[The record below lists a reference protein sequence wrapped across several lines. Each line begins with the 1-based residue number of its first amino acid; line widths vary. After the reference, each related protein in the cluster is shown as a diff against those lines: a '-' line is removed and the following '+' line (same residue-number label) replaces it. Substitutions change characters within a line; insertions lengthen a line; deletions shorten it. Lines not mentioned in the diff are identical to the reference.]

1 MSLLALLQSP
11 DAVNSPARMNPSEL
25 RASFSLAAVFALRL
39 FGMFVVLPVLALWAQ
54 GRPGWTLTLVGVA
67 LGAYGLTQ
75 ALLQLPF
82 GWLSDRYGR
91 KPVIHAGLL
100 LLVSGSV
107 VCALAESPWAMILGR
122 VIQGAGAISATVIA
136 LSADLTRESQRTK
149 SMAII
154 GSSIGAAFAL
164 SFVAAPFLLGG
175 IGLPGIFALTAALS
189 LAAMAVVQW
198 IVPEAPRQERG
209 SPVPLGAVLRDREL
223 LRLNAGIFALHA
235 VLMALFVVVPLA
247 LVRAGLPGA
256 QHWYVYLGT
265 LLFGVALMVP
275 AIVGRAAEHERRVF
289 LVSVATVGVAIA
301 VLAVGIDSVGGIVA
315 ALVIFFAGFNVLEA
329 KLPALVSR
337 AAPREARGAATGMY
351 SSVQFLGTSFGAAAG
366 GALAQHAGFGA
377 VLGACLAV
385 TAAWFA
391 AAWNMAEFRS
401 AAAPATRT

>member
-1 MSLLALLQSP
+1 MSLLPLLQSP

-75 ALLQLPF
+75 AVLQLPF
-82 GWLSDRYGR
+82 GWLSDRFGR
-91 KPVIHAGLL
+91 KPVIHVGLL
-100 LLVSGSV
+100 LLASGSV

-136 LSADLTRESQRTK
+136 LSADLTRETQRTK
-149 SMAII
+149 AMAII

-164 SFVAAPFLLGG
+164 SFVAAPFLLGAM
-175 IGLPGIFALTAALS
+175 GLAGIFALTASLA

-198 IVPEAPRQERG
+198 IVPSPPREERRAP
-209 SPVPLGAVLRDREL
+209 VALGAILRDREL

-247 LVRAGLPGA
+247 LIRAGLPA
-256 QHWYVYLGT
+256 AHHWYVYLGT
-265 LLFGVALMVP
+265 LLAGVALMMP
-275 AIVGRAAEHERRVF
+275 AIVGRRAGHERTVF
-289 LVSVATVGVAIA
+289 LVAIGTVGVGIA
-301 VLAVGIDSVGGIVA
+301 VLALGLASISGIVV

-351 SSVQFLGTSFGAAAG
+351 SSVQFLGTFFGGAAG

-377 VLGACLAV
+377 VLGACIAV
-385 TAAWFA
+385 IAAWLA
-391 AAWNMAEFRS
+391 AAWNMAEFRP
-401 AAAPATRT
+401 AATPATRT

>member
-1 MSLLALLQSP
+1 MSLLFLLQSP

-25 RASFSLAAVFALRL
+25 RASLSLAAVFALRM
-39 FGMFVVLPVLALWAQ
+39 FGMFVVLPVLALWAH

-75 ALLQLPF
+75 AVLQVPF

-91 KPVIHAGLL
+91 KPVIHVGLL
-100 LLVSGSV
+100 LLAGGSL
-107 VCALAESPWAMILGR
+107 VCALAESPAAMILGR

-136 LSADLTRESQRTK
+136 LAADLTRESQRTK

-175 IGLPGIFALTAALS
+175 IGIPGIFALTAALA

-198 IVPEAPRQERG
+198 VVPDAPRLERARQ
-209 SPVPLGAVLRDREL
+209 PRLAAVLLEREL

-235 VLMALFVVVPLA
+235 VLMALFVVVPIA
-247 LVRAGLPGA
+247 LVRAGLPA
-256 QHWYVYLGT
+256 AEHWTVYLGT
-265 LLFGVALMVP
+265 LLAGAVLMMP
-275 AIVGRAAEHERRVF
+275 AIVGRLAVRERPVF
-289 LVSVATVGVAIA
+289 LASVAAVGVAIA
-301 VLAVGIDSVGGIVA
+301 ILALGIESVGGIVA

-337 AAPREARGAATGMY
+337 AAPREARGAATGLY
-351 SSVQFLGTSFGAAAG
+351 SSVQFLGAFVGGAAG

-385 TAAWFA
+385 TAAWLA
-391 AAWNMAEFRS
+391 AAWNMAEFRP
-401 AAAPATRT
+401 AASPATRT